1 MPEYKSPQSEPGT
14 EQRFVL
20 VFLLMV
26 AVIFGAQLYMKK
38 YAPAPAPNTAHPN
51 QPVQSAQAPP
61 PTSAAPAP
69 MPGKHQKRGAT
80 SPATPAQ
87 QAQSE
92 SETVIEN
99 DLYRITFTNRGAQA
113 KSWILKKYSDDQ
125 RRPLDLVNQQAA
137 AKYGYPLSFWSSDE
151 SLRNKLNSALYV
163 PSEIAPVDGLHEEIA
178 KVTVMPGGAELAGR
192 TLQAPANI
200 VFEYSDAGL
209 TVRKSLEFDHSYV
222 VHVQTSVFLNGSP
235 VYAFPSWPAGFGD
248 QTTPYAY
255 AQGQF
260 EYQLNSDTEHI
271 PAKKISNGNTL
282 HGTFN
287 WVGTSSAF
295 FGAVFIPDKIDD
307 LYVATLHNAIDIPT
321 DPSKPNETKPE
332 DVLGVAVG
340 HPGESSA
347 RVFVG
352 PKSLQVMDSVP
363 VPTIVGADKD
373 LRNVLN
379 FGWWGAIA
387 RPLFAWRFIGLRWF
401 EQYTHNWG
409 WAIVLQT
416 FIITLALLP
425 LRIYQMKSA
434 LKMQKLQPQMKSI
447 QEKYKKYSMR
457 DPRKQDMQKEI
468 AELYK
473 REKVNPVSGC
483 LPLLVQMPFLI
494 AYYKMLGTAIDLRQA
509 HWLWIHDL
517 SASDWILPLIMA
529 ASMFLMQRM
538 TPQPGMDPAQQRMM
552 NFMMPVMM
560 GVFFFKLPAGLNLY
574 YAESNLIMIA
584 QQAIMNRTRLGREM
598 REIAAKRARKKNSS

>member
-20 VFLLMV
+20 VFLLMA

-38 YAPAPAPNTAHPN
+38 YSPASQSSAHPTQAAKPTPAP
-51 QPVQSAQAPP
+51 QPSPAPP
-61 PTSAAPAP
+61 AESAV
-69 MPGKHQKRGAT
+69 AT
-80 SPATPAQ
+80 SPRKHHKGSPVTSPTTQ

-99 DLYRITFTNRGAQA
+99 DLYRITFTNRGGQA
-113 KSWILKKYSDDQ
+113 KSWILKKYFDDQ
-125 RRPLDLVNQQAA
+125 GRPLDLVNQAA
-137 AKYGYPLSFWSSDE
+137 SAKYGYPLSFWSSDE
-151 SLRNKLNSALYV
+151 SLRNQLNSALYV
-163 PSEIAPVDGLHEEIA
+163 ASESGTVNAPTNL
-178 KVTVMPGGAELAGR
+178 
-192 TLQAPANI
+192 
-200 VFEYSDAGL
+200 VFEYSSGGL
-209 TVRKSLEFDHSYV
+209 TVRKELQFDHSYV
-222 VHVQTSVFLNGSP
+222 VHVHTSISQNGNP

-248 QTTPYAY
+248 ETTPYAY

-260 EYQLNSDTEHI
+260 EYQQNSNTEHI
-271 PAKKISNGNTL
+271 SAKKISSGNTL
-282 HGTFN
+282 HGNFD
-287 WVGTSSAF
+287 WVGTSTAF
-295 FGAVFIPDKIDD
+295 FGAVFIPDNPDNVD
-307 LYVATLHNAIDIPT
+307 VVTLHNAIDIVP
-321 DPSKPNETKPE
+321 DSSKPTETKPA

-340 HPGESSA
+340 RPGESSA
-347 RVFVG
+347 RLFVG
-352 PKSLQVMDSVP
+352 PKSLQVLDSVS
-363 VPTIVGADKD
+363 VPAIVGADKD

-387 RPLFAWRFIGLRWF
+387 RPLFEWPFIGLRWF
-401 EQYTHNWG
+401 HQFTKNWG

-425 LRIYQMKSA
+425 LRVYQMRSA

-494 AYYKMLGTAIDLRQA
+494 AYYKMLGNAIDLRQA

-517 SASDWILPLIMA
+517 SASDWILPVIMA

-552 NFMMPVMM
+552 NFLMPVMM

-574 YAESNLIMIA
+574 YAESNLIMIG
-584 QQAIMNRTRLGREM
+584 QQAIMNRTGLGKEM
-598 REIAAKRARKKNSS
+598 REIAAKRARKKDK